1 MIEKTIVKMDKR
13 KGNKR
18 KNPTQDEVADN
29 SICRNCE
36 KSIPSKSFLRHIG
49 QSLKCKKHYG
59 AEFEEM
65 KVKKNKK
72 YHAEYYEKNS
82 EELNKTQKEYNLR
95 NTDVIKTKKAEYNKT
110 NRVEIAQKQKVY
122 RKKRRMNMTM
132 ADRIQAFK
140 RNIIEGPNFACFS
153 CKRVL
158 FKRSIKT
165 LDIKDVTNIK
175 SKLKTALIR
184 KIGLQNRKSQIN
196 LCHNCH
202 RLLKKGKIPRIHYSN
217 GLKLEKVPEELQLK
231 DLEQQ
236 LIARLLLFIKIKKLP
251 TTRMKASFD
260 KVISVPIEEDDV
272 SKTISALPRHPD
284 QSKIVAVQL
293 KRKLEMKNTHL
304 QEFIRPAK
312 CIKAVEK
319 LKELGNPFYQDVSV
333 NKDFKLDNEDVKENE
348 VEGNEVKENEVEENE
363 TVLDSVKKYQS
374 RQKNYSCLMLEDP
387 AAQIIVNTESVPI
400 SVPRGGSN
408 ETVKFAPGEG
418 KSVSPFLQAEHMD
431 VKAFPRHHPSGQFGL
446 NHKREFKLSPS
457 QYFSQ
462 RLLNV
467 DERFSR
473 DPFYVFMASS
483 FVERYGL
490 ERQINLAGVRGQTVS
505 LAGGMAK
512 VQLHD
517 MYDVFKK
524 IKGTPKYW
532 QVARNELVAKVKQ
545 LGPFQIFWTFSCG
558 EMRWSEVYLSLLK
571 RRGYKVKV
579 PQDWDGNDNDLLVE
593 GKELWKFVNEDMSDK
608 QHELFDEYTLLI
620 ARHFDTRVQ
629 SFIKDILLGQGHGKV
644 TFSHFS
650 YRVEFQV
657 MLDLCNI

>member
-1 MIEKTIVKMDKR
+1 MNEKEEITCKGCQRAFQLLFSHLSRTSCKKAYGEEFEKMKILKTDKR
-13 KGNKR
+13 KNYKANWESERRDDRNEKQQKR
-18 KNPTQDEVADN
+18 
-29 SICRNCE
+29 RNQNRKETNE
-36 KSIPSKSFLRHIG
+36 K
-49 QSLKCKKHYG
+49 Q
-59 AEFEEM
+59 
-65 KVKKNKK
+65 
-72 YHAEYYEKNS
+72 
-82 EELNKTQKEYNLR
+82 QKRR
-95 NTDVIKTKKAEYNKT
+95 NQNRKET
-110 NRVEIAQKQKVY
+110 NEKQKVY
-122 RKKRRMNMTM
+122 RKKRKMNMTM
-132 ADRIQAFK
+132 TDRIQAFK

-153 CKRVL
+153 CKRAL
-158 FKRSIKT
+158 FKRGVKI
-165 LDIKDVTNIK
+165 LDINDITNLK
-175 SKLKTALIR
+175 SKLKTVFIR
-184 KIGLQNRKSQIN
+184 KVGLQYRRNQLT

-202 RLLKKGKIPRIHYSN
+202 NLFKKSKIPRIHYSN
-217 GLKLEKVPEELQLK
+217 GLKLDKVPEELQLK

-251 TTRMKASFD
+251 TSRMKANFD

-312 CIKAVEK
+312 CIRAVEK

-348 VEGNEVKENEVEENE
+348 VGGIEIKENEVKENEVEENE

-374 RQKNYSCLMLEDP
+374 RQKNYSCLMPEDP
-387 AAQIIVNTESVPI
+387 AAQVIVNTESVPI

-446 NHKREFKLSPS
+446 NHQREFKLSPS

-462 RLLNV
+462 RLLNE
-467 DERFSR
+467 DERFLR
-473 DPFYVFMASS
+473 DSFYVFMASS

-505 LAGGMAK
+505 LAGGMTK

-545 LGPFQIFWTFSCG
+545 LGPFQVFWIFSCG
-558 EMRWSEVYLSLLK
+558 EMRWSEVFISLLK
-571 RRGYKVKV
+571 RRGYKVKI

-620 ARHFDTRVQ
+620 ARHFDARVQ

-657 MLDLCNI
+657 MPTFINI

>member
-1 MIEKTIVKMDKR
+1 MD
-13 KGNKR
+13 
-18 KNPTQDEVADN
+18 
-29 SICRNCE
+29 
-36 KSIPSKSFLRHIG
+36 
-49 QSLKCKKHYG
+49 
-59 AEFEEM
+59 
-65 KVKKNKK
+65 
-72 YHAEYYEKNS
+72 
-82 EELNKTQKEYNLR
+82 
-95 NTDVIKTKKAEYNKT
+95 
-110 NRVEIAQKQKVY
+110 
-122 RKKRRMNMTM
+122 
-132 ADRIQAFK
+132 
-140 RNIIEGPNFACFS
+140 
-153 CKRVL
+153 
-158 FKRSIKT
+158 
-165 LDIKDVTNIK
+165 
-175 SKLKTALIR
+175 
-184 KIGLQNRKSQIN
+184 
-196 LCHNCH
+196 
-202 RLLKKGKIPRIHYSN
+202 
-217 GLKLEKVPEELQLK
+217 KVPEELQLK

-236 LIARLLLFIKIKKLP
+236 LIARLLLFIMVKKLP
-251 TTRMKASFD
+251 TSRMKANFD
-260 KVISVPIEEDDV
+260 KIISVPIEEDDV

-312 CIKAVEK
+312 CIRAVEK

-333 NKDFKLDNEDVKENE
+333 DKDFKLDIEDIKE
-348 VEGNEVKENEVEENE
+348 NEVKENEAKENKVEVNKVEENKVEENKVEENE

-374 RQKNYSCLMLEDP
+374 RQKNYSCLMPEDP
-387 AAQIIVNTESVPI
+387 AAQVIVNTESVP
-400 SVPRGGSN
+400 SSAPKDSPN

-446 NHKREFKLSPS
+446 NHQREFKLSPS

-462 RLLNV
+462 RLLNE

-483 FVERYGL
+483 FIERYGL
-490 ERQINLAGVRGQTVS
+490 ERQINLAGVRGQTDT
-505 LAGGMAK
+505 LAGGMTK

-545 LGPFQIFWTFSCG
+545 LGPFQVFWTFSCG

-571 RRGYKVKV
+571 RRGYKVKI
-579 PQDWDGNDNDLLVE
+579 PQDWNGNDNDLLVE
-593 GKELWKFVNEDMSDK
+593 GKKLWKFINEDMSDK

-620 ARHFDTRVQ
+620 ARHFDARVQ

-644 TFSHFS
+644 TFSHYS

-657 MLDLCNI
+657 MLPFSNI